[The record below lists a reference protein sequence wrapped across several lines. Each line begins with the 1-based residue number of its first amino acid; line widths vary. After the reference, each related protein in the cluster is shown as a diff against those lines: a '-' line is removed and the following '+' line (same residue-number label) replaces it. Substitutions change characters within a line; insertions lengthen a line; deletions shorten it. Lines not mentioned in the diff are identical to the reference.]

1 MAITPSLLGRE
12 LGNGP
17 RRRGK
22 SLRPLVMG
30 MRTEALQLST
40 SIELAPAHR
49 APVTSLALDR
59 VEGRYLLSSAGDG
72 TIALYDVEE
81 RGPLCTPRSP
91 STPLALLNK
100 RTRGNHTLGVT
111 CVDWLPS
118 DTGVFVSGG
127 SDSRVK
133 LWDTNKLSVA
143 IDFHLPGS
151 VHCIAMSPSATTHN
165 LVATA
170 ASGSEGDV
178 RLCDPVA
185 GCATHRLRGH
195 RATPLSVCWRPA
207 SEHQLASAGSDSAV
221 RVWDVRKTNACLLS
235 LNHAPGPNHPAR
247 AAQAAAATTVTQA
260 SRLQAEP
267 TAHRGAVTSIV
278 YTPDGEFMLS
288 AARDHRLRLW
298 RSESGQNT
306 LVHFAGAF
314 NPSTRMRQLAIGI
327 DQIGGLQHA
336 RVYFPSKAGV
346 LVYGLLS
353 GKLLTTLKAHF
364 GEATCCFAASA
375 DKLFS
380 GGDDC
385 ALNVWTPPPCGISGP
400 APTEPRSREHATSA
414 GLSFAEL
421 SAEMSGGGGGGAD
434 GSAPNA
440 DVDAWSDA
448 SDEETQQEARSRYAA
463 QVPLSELLH
472 PSLGSRPLADQQPV
486 RRKRARHYY

>member
-118 DTGVFVSGG
+118 DTGVFVRQVSQVSQRSSSPRACVTARAHVSACIHTRLFSPYSSGG

-380 GGDDC
+380 GGDDLVGC
-385 ALNVWTPPPCGISGP
+385 
-400 APTEPRSREHATSA
+400 R
-414 GLSFAEL
+414 
-421 SAEMSGGGGGGAD
+421 
-434 GSAPNA
+434 
-440 DVDAWSDA
+440 
-448 SDEETQQEARSRYAA
+448 
-463 QVPLSELLH
+463 
-472 PSLGSRPLADQQPV
+472 
-486 RRKRARHYY
+486 